1 MGSKTDS
8 MLRGTRLKLSGTPCD
23 VKLNFPQ
30 TGEHTESVLLLA
42 GYRDEEIKAFRESG
56 II

>member
-1 MGSKTDS
+1 